1 VTEGR
6 QVTTTLPD
14 RDAANRLGR
23 RLVEERLA
31 ACAQVVGPVSSVFW
45 WQGEVES
52 AGEWYCHLKTTASRV
67 DALIARV
74 RQLHP
79 YETPEIMALPVAEGD
94 EAYLRWIAESVAE
107 ASPRHQSR

>member
-1 VTEGR
+1 MTEGR

-14 RDAANRLGR
+14 RDAAHRLGR
-23 RLVEERLA
+23 CLVEERLA

-67 DALIARV
+67 EDLIARI
-74 RQLHP
+74 RELHP
-79 YETPEIMALPVAEGD
+79 YETPEILALPVTEGD
-94 EAYLRWIAESVAE
+94 EAYLRWLADSVAD
-107 ASPRHQSR
+107 ASPRHHPR

>member
-14 RDAANRLGR
+14 RDSANRIGR

-31 ACAQVVGPVSSVFW
+31 ACAQVVGPVASVYW
-45 WQGEVES
+45 WQGEVET

-67 DALIARV
+67 DALMDRL

-79 YETPEIMALPVAEGD
+79 YETPEIVALPVTEGD
-94 EAYLRWIAESVAE
+94 PAYLRWIAASVE
-107 ASPRHQSR
+107 RP

>member
-1 VTEGR
+1 MTEGR

-14 RDAANRLGR
+14 RDAANRIGR

-31 ACAQVVGPVSSVFW
+31 ACAQVVGPVASVYW

-67 DALIARV
+67 DALIARI
-74 RQLHP
+74 RELHP
-79 YETPEIMALPVAEGD
+79 YETPEIVALPVTEGD
-94 EAYLRWIAESVAE
+94 AAYLRWIADSVTD
-107 ASPRHQSR
+107 ASLRAHPR

>member
-14 RDAANRLGR
+14 RDTANRIGR

-31 ACAQVVGPVSSVFW
+31 ACAQVVGPVASVYW
-45 WQGEVES
+45 WQGEVET
-52 AGEWYCHLKTTASRV
+52 AGEWYCHLKTTAARV

-74 RQLHP
+74 RELHP
-79 YETPEIMALPVAEGD
+79 YETPEIVALPVTEGD
-94 EAYLRWIAESVAE
+94 PAYLRWIASSVADP
-107 ASPRHQSR
+107 SLRPG

>member
-1 VTEGR
+1 MTHGR

-14 RDAANRLGR
+14 RDTANRLGR

-52 AGEWYCHLKTTASRV
+52 AG
-67 DALIARV
+67 
-74 RQLHP
+74 
-79 YETPEIMALPVAEGD
+79 
-94 EAYLRWIAESVAE
+94 
-107 ASPRHQSR
+107 

>member
-31 ACAQVVGPVSSVFW
+31 ACAQIVGPVSSVYW
-45 WQGEVES
+45 WQGEVETAS
-52 AGEWYCHLKTTASRV
+52 EWYCNLKTIAARV
-67 DALIARV
+67 PALMARV
-74 RQLHP
+74 RELHP
-79 YETPEIMALPVAEGD
+79 YETPEIIVLAVVEGD
-94 EAYLRWIAESVAE
+94 AAYLGWIGESVGGKGG
-107 ASPRHQSR
+107 PGTPV